1 MVKARWLVRQNED
14 PHVAEHLRIGELRL
28 GSVYGIGDELY
39 LGKSFRAHDHA
50 DEREYFAT
58 RAAARRW
65 VEKQARKH
73 ANRILK
79 GLEK

>member
-1 MVKARWLVRQNED
+1 MVKAEWRVHQNDD
-14 PHVAEHLRIGELRL
+14 PHVVDHLRLGELRL
-28 GSVYGIGDELY
+28 GNVYGIGDNPINGNL
-39 LGKSFRAHDHA
+39 FRAHDLE
-50 DEREYFAT
+50 DERAYFAT
-58 RAAARRW
+58 RASARRW